1 MSIYEFFILDSL
13 NSFLLMSFLASSTFF
28 TILGII
34 AIYLRHKPP
43 QVVTAVVKKND
54 FRNLI
59 SFGIKFQ
66 SFLKKGEKETIR
78 PEIQAQLASQLSD
91 NLLILYI
98 FRIARIER

>member
-43 QVVTAVVKKND
+43 QVVTAVVKKRFQKFD
-54 FRNLI
+54 IIWGQISEFSEKGGKRNN
-59 SFGIKFQ
+59 S
-66 SFLKKGEKETIR
+66 TR
-78 PEIQAQLASQLSD
+78 NQAQLASQLSD

>member
-34 AIYLRHKPP
+34 AIYLRHKPS
-43 QVVTAVVKKND
+43 QVVTAVVKKR
-54 FRNLI
+54 FQNLI